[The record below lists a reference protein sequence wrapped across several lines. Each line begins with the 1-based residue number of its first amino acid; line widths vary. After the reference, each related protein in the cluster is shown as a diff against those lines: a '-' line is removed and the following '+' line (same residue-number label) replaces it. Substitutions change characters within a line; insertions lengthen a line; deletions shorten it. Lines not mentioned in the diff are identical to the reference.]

1 MYSLIIHRRAVAC
14 IAVALPALDST
25 SYTCK
30 SSVSDSS
37 VRPLPIPVNPRRETT
52 AHKNAALASLTI
64 MILSEAWTHAY
75 TWDFMKL
82 VVSASCDQTGKVSSR
97 SHNAPR
103 ARNHEQMRLFRDAAK
118 NGCRIRHRS
127 ANTAEVSE
135 SRGAY
140 LTEHAT
146 A

>member
-97 SHNAPR
+97 IRHNAPQ
-103 ARNHEQMRLFRDAAK
+103 AHNHEQNR
-118 NGCRIRHRS
+118 C
-127 ANTAEVSE
+127 VYSE
-135 SRGAY
+135 MQQRMGVAFDIEAQTLRKFLNRGV
-140 LTEHAT
+140 LI
-146 A
+146 